1 MEQSFTWV
9 YMSIYNQT
17 SYDYD
22 KVELSYINLEV
33 KIYEKQGEF
42 FWETFSLITQR
53 HKKENFILSVLLKVL
68 IILLMFTKILVLF
81 SIMVVLR
88 F

>member
-53 HKKENFILSVLLKVL
+53 HKKENFILSLLLKVL
-68 IILLMFTKILVLF
+68 IILLMLTILVLF